1 MQDVTDIEATE
12 VVAINLR
19 RLRGE
24 MSYSELGRLAHTSA
38 GAIRD
43 IEIGERMPGI
53 GLLTRIADALKKPVS
68 EFLKKPRRSP

>member
-1 MQDVTDIEATE
+1 MTDDEATA
-12 VVAINLR
+12 VVAANLK
-19 RLRGE
+19 RLRGD

-53 GLLTRIADALKKPVS
+53 GLLTRIAEALKKPLS
-68 EFLKKPRRSP
+68 EFLKKPRG